1 MSQADKLV
9 VYYSCFNY
17 EIDSQ
22 DFSHIDD
29 LKNLCTTFLS
39 NDWLANFQKELELL
53 NISLAKYSIELCC
66 EVYLSLIVKNLPNT
80 YTSFKELF
88 IFELSLSNIWT
99 PNNTECCALNEL
111 LEKFYLI
118 ASTFMVDQIDCSF
131 KLLPSFRKNPE
142 LQPLVVAEEAVTT
155 LSGKIC
161 HFLKKVSLPL
171 ENLIGPEISAKISGY
186 INKLSSRVI
195 KTHQVTSTFVTN
207 IIEIKPY
214 ANNVKVRVIQPAK
227 EFYDKVIDS
236 WITISDHSNSTSF
249 LLDVR
254 QKLGS
259 DWNEKY
265 VYPALCF
272 YETAKE
278 EWVKAKDIG
287 YNYFL
292 RRMQGRLIDMW
303 RHAIIETSKI
313 FQEHMITKTI
323 I

>member
-1 MSQADKLV
+1 MSQADKIV

-22 DFSHIDD
+22 DFSHIED
-29 LKNLCTTFLS
+29 LKNICISALHT
-39 NDWLANFQKELELL
+39 DWLSSFQRELELL
-53 NISLAKYSIELCC
+53 NISLAKYSLELCC
-66 EVYLSLIVKNLPNT
+66 EVYLSLIVQCLPNT
-80 YTSFKELF
+80 YSSFKDLF
-88 IFELSLSNIWT
+88 IAELSLFNIWT
-99 PNNTECCALNEL
+99 PSNTDCQILDEL
-111 LEKFYLI
+111 LESFYLVV
-118 ASTFMVDQIDCSF
+118 SVLMVDSTECSF
-131 KLLPSFRKNPE
+131 KLLPSFKKNPE

-155 LSGKIC
+155 LAGKIC

-171 ENLIGPEISAKISGY
+171 ENLIGPELSNKISGY
-186 INKLSSRVI
+186 INRLSSRVI

-214 ANNVKVRVIQPAK
+214 ANNLKVRVIQPAK

-236 WITISDHSNSTSF
+236 WTEISDHNNSTSF

-272 YETAKE
+272 YEVAKE
-278 EWVKAKDIG
+278 EWVKSKDIG

-292 RRMQGRLIDMW
+292 RRMQGRLINMW
-303 RHAIIETSKI
+303 REAIIETSKS

-323 I
+323 V